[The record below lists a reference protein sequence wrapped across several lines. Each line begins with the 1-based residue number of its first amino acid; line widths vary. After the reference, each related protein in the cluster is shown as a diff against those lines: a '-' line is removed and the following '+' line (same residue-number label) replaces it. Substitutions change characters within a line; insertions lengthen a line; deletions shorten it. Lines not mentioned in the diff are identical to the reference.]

1 MAIYYGDGSNSD
13 SGSGRCIQRIV
24 SSTNT
29 GTVRAN
35 NSGYIALGGF
45 SVSITPK
52 ENNHKIL
59 VEAQLCVD
67 TFFNGGGGAGAEIYL
82 QRSINNSGAV
92 AYETMVKGRSNVNT
106 NNMASISFICFDNP
120 QTTSTVVYTLYG
132 RECHGNTQATFNA
145 TPSSSNF
152 GSGQTYTGTLIA
164 TEVAT

>member
-13 SGSGRCIQRIV
+13 SGSGRCVQRIV

-29 GTVRAN
+29 GTVRSN

-52 ENNHKIL
+52 DNTNKIL

-67 TFFNGGGGAGAEIYL
+67 TFHNGGGAAAEMYL
-82 QRSINNSGAV
+82 QRSINNNGVV
-92 AYETMVKGRSNVNT
+92 AYETMVKGRSNNSS

-132 RECHGNTQATFNA
+132 REMHGNTQATFNS
-145 TPSSSNF
+145 TPGSSNY

-164 TEVAT
+164 TEVAA